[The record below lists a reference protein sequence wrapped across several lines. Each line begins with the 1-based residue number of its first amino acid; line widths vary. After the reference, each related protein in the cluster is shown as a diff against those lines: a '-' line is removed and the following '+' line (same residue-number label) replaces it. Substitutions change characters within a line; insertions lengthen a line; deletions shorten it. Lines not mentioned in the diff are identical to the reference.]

1 MTVNQETIN
10 HAAAIIQN
18 AAEPNFN
25 HTNESGAL
33 FIKAKNIIFS
43 AAGVSGFEKAFENAF
58 ENAPEKS
65 PERDHGA
72 AEEQN
77 QGSDRKTYRS
87 MTGIG

>member
-1 MTVNQETIN
+1 MTIN
-10 HAAAIIQN
+10 QKTINWAAAIIQN

-33 FIKAKNIIFS
+33 FIKAQNIIFS
-43 AAGVSGFEKAFENAF
+43 AAGVSGFDKAF

-77 QGSDRKTYRS
+77 QGSGRKTYRS